1 MSKALGAMSRPET
14 TPEEEEEELIF
25 CSLVGVLLRAAPAK
39 KKIIHRSTLSH
50 RKKIQIPSTSA
61 VPGTS
66 IEVLVLANHSTAQHT
81 GQGTV
86 IIQANLV
93 TIVVLNWVFLLD
105 QARDLALPPVCE
117 KDRQC

>member
-66 IEVLVLANHSTAQHT
+66 IEVLVLANHSTAHRSRHGDYSSQL
-81 GQGTV
+81 GNNRRIELG
-86 IIQANLV
+86 
-93 TIVVLNWVFLLD
+93 FS
-105 QARDLALPPVCE
+105 PGSGP
-117 KDRQC
+117 